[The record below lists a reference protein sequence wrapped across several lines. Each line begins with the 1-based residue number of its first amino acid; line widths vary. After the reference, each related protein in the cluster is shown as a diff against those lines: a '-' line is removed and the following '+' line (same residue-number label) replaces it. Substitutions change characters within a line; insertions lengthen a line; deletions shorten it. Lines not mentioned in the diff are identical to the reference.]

1 MATTT
6 VAATPAPSKADKS
19 PATNGYYVFHGCATS
34 PSRRPT
40 KTKQPTSKSGKCN
53 SSKATATSIA
63 IAGTASTGTTSD
75 VDKVEETVRLSHL
88 SQLFSPPHSVHYMPP
103 SHMYL
108 ICPFSFPQ
116 TTPATAGTTANGPV
130 YFVPSNGDAAA
141 GGATA
146 VEGGEMFT
154 EGSEVA
160 AVGDGNGDEAAAAG
174 GVLTVDENV
183 VEGNESAAA
192 PGGVLAVDEN
202 VVEGNEVAAAPGG
215 VLTVDENVVDV
226 NEVVAGDGN
235 GDEVTAAGGELTVDE
250 NAGVATTEGEGSFSN
265 GDEAAAGVSFV
276 GNTTAGEVAKDKC
289 VVEAEGAAA
298 GTTVEVGIEYYA
310 TMLSGNDP
318 LPILDYNLAKYV
330 AHDMFSCATERQRRL
345 LLSSNPIPL
354 RRWGRALGE
363 GDCVGVNSVPDE
375 TSTGECG
382 FLVEEGQSCTAVA
395 GGVSLVVSDSA
406 ATESAENRAIDSI
419 NTAFDSGV
427 FTTEDSEY
435 YVAGLVALQMKPA
448 AVEVPAATAGTT
460 ISSKQAAEAPI
471 SAAGAAVLSLGL
483 IAFIALALMA
493 IRHKRKRD
501 SAYDEFDDDDLDLA
515 AKDTSSTDGS
525 LDDILRDLDYAYGN
539 QVDVH
544 HCTSAMCRICNGQ
557 QTTFIEVGDNDTV
570 TEAYPEE
577 FEIGDK
583 QRSFEYMT
591 KPGVSSPRFDNPAN
605 IRPRLYEV
613 EDTVDL

>member
-75 VDKVEETVRLSHL
+75 VDKVEET
-88 SQLFSPPHSVHYMPP
+88 
-103 SHMYL
+103 
-108 ICPFSFPQ
+108 

-141 GGATA
+141 GGAAA

-160 AVGDGNGDEAAAAG
+160 AGGDGNGDEAAAAG

-202 VVEGNEVAAAPGG
+202 VVEGNEVA
-215 VLTVDENVVDV
+215 
-226 NEVVAGDGN
+226 AGDGN

>member
-141 GGATA
+141 GGAAA

-202 VVEGNEVAAAPGG
+202 VVEGNEVA
-215 VLTVDENVVDV
+215 
-226 NEVVAGDGN
+226 AGDGN

>member
-75 VDKVEETVRLSHL
+75 VDKVEET
-88 SQLFSPPHSVHYMPP
+88 
-103 SHMYL
+103 
-108 ICPFSFPQ
+108 

-141 GGATA
+141 GGAAA

-202 VVEGNEVAAAPGG
+202 VVEGNEVA
-215 VLTVDENVVDV
+215 
-226 NEVVAGDGN
+226 AGDGN